1 LRTPCRGHE
10 AIPGE
15 KMILIDTDIFVI
27 DRRYVRDVKFQINSK
42 FLDYLSTKGIDRATT
57 IFNLY
62 EVCGIMSFNLSK
74 QQVQNLFIGFESIY
88 GLKIIYPPLGNKT
101 PEEAFDRLLADTL
114 RLILEKM
121 AFLDALIIST
131 AESVPHVESLITW
144 NAKHFLNKTK
154 LTVQTPENYLIAKE
168 VPI

>member
-1 LRTPCRGHE
+1 
-10 AIPGE
+10 
-15 KMILIDTDIFVI
+15 MILIDTDIFVI
-27 DRRYVRDVKFQINSK
+27 DRRYVRDAKFQINRK
-42 FLDYLSTKGIDRATT
+42 FLDYLRSKGINRATT

-74 QQVQNLFIGFESIY
+74 QQVLNLLIGFESIY

-101 PEEAFDRLLADTL
+101 PEETFDRLLADTL
-114 RLILEKM
+114 RIILEKV

-131 AESVPHVESLITW
+131 AESAPDVNSLITW

-154 LTVQTPENYLIAKE
+154 LTVQTPEAYLIAKK